1 VIQQLKVFVNL
12 IEWNL
17 LTDVLSRRVLDP
29 KYSDPALFGSGSRP
43 DPKILNPAGS
53 GFTDFV
59 R

>member
-1 VIQQLKVFVNL
+1 VNL